1 MRIQIHGLSDEVA
14 YTDFFKGVK
23 DGSTFK
29 FDLVR
34 KRVSTLYEA
43 LMKAEAYIQALEL
56 CAIKTP
62 SEYKRSEKQ
71 ESRPAQPAKK
81 EEKKKKEV
89 WVTDSSGQPSQKR
102 KRSDPHVPKYEFAKD
117 CAFILKEVKDRLN
130 LEKPAAMKS
139 PVSSRDKSKYCH
151 FHEEIGHDTEGC
163 FSLRRLLDR
172 LADEGALK
180 SYLPKS
186 KSTSKQNKG
195 PQPKQTA
202 NHSDTDEDTIFTIA
216 GGLAGGGPTIRGT
229 KDNIRRLI
237 NSVDDGQTSKSSFP
251 EVHISEK
258 DRGNVRRPHD
268 DPIVVECKIANQRVG
283 RILIDTG
290 SPFDI
295 ISYRCLEKLK
305 YKPSNMNQVTY
316 PLVGF
321 GGRVVHPVG
330 IIDLPI
336 RFGEKGLGRHMV
348 VKVLVVEELTA
359 YNLIIGRPTLNI
371 SKAVIIP
378 SLMLIKFERDDDT
391 VGSLSG
397 DQKMARECYLSD
409 IKLILTADGQDNVE
423 IPDDCDQE
431 ASEVPAPAGK
441 KRKADPLESIKT
453 KQ

>member
-14 YTDFFKGVK
+14 YTDFFKGLK

-34 KRVSTLYEA
+34 KRVSTLHEA

-62 SEYKRSEKQ
+62 SEYKRCDKR
-71 ESRPAQPAKK
+71 ESQPAQPAKK
-81 EEKKKKEV
+81 KEKKRKEV
-89 WVTDSSGQPSQKR
+89 WATDSFGQPSQKR
-102 KRSDPHVPKYEFAKD
+102 KRSDPYVPKYEFAKD
-117 CAFILKEVKDRLN
+117 CASILKEVKERLN

-139 PVSSRDKSKYCH
+139 PVSSQNKSKYCH

-163 FSLRRLLDR
+163 FGLRRLLDR
-172 LADEGALK
+172 LANEGALK

-195 PQPKQTA
+195 PQSKQTE
-202 NHSDTDEDTIFTIA
+202 NHSDTDEDTIFTIV
-216 GGLAGGGPTIRGT
+216 GGLVGGGPTIRGT
-229 KDNIRRLI
+229 KDNIRSLI

-268 DPIVVECKIANQRVG
+268 DPIVAECKIANQRVG

-290 SPFDI
+290 SSSDI
-295 ISYRCLEKLK
+295 ISYQCLEKLK

-321 GGRVVHPVG
+321 GGGVVHPVG

-348 VKVLVVEELTA
+348 VKFLVVEELTA
-359 YNLIIGRPTLNI
+359 YNLIIGRPTL
-371 SKAVIIP
+371 
-378 SLMLIKFERDDDT
+378 M
-391 VGSLSG
+391 
-397 DQKMARECYLSD
+397 
-409 IKLILTADGQDNVE
+409 
-423 IPDDCDQE
+423 
-431 ASEVPAPAGK
+431 
-441 KRKADPLESIKT
+441 
-453 KQ
+453 